1 MSEQL
6 STTLALS
13 DEPSRAQ
20 APALR
25 EPQVCSVSVVIPCY
39 NEERFIGKVLENLAG
54 QYESGLYEII
64 VVDGR
69 STDRTREL
77 VQEYIARP
85 GSVRVLLLD
94 NPSRAIPAALNLGIE
109 AARGEII
116 VRMDAHSIPSDN
128 YVRRSV
134 GLLNETG
141 AAVVGM
147 PWRISPGAEG
157 LTARAIS
164 LAVAHP
170 FGIGDAKYRLGGL
183 EGTQAV
189 DTVPFG
195 VFRKSLWRELGG
207 FNERLLANEDYDFH
221 YRARHR
227 GGRILLDTAGHSL
240 YFARA
245 TLKELAVQYA
255 RYGRWKAQMLKLHPR
270 SVRVRQLV
278 APAFVSSIVILSVLG
293 LWWSPAWWML
303 AAVLAAYVA
312 LALFF
317 ALKLARREGDGRLLP
332 VISLAFLVVH
342 CAWGGSFLFG
352 LVRPPRRTYSS

>member
-1 MSEQL
+1 
-6 STTLALS
+6 
-13 DEPSRAQ
+13 
-20 APALR
+20 
-25 EPQVCSVSVVIPCY
+25 
-39 NEERFIGKVLENLAG
+39 
-54 QYESGLYEII
+54 
-64 VVDGR
+64 
-69 STDRTREL
+69 
-77 VQEYIARP
+77 
-85 GSVRVLLLD
+85 LD

-134 GLLNETG
+134 ELLNETG

-147 PWRISPGAEG
+147 PWRISPGAES

-183 EGTQAV
+183 EGTQVV

-207 FNERLLANEDYDFH
+207 FNEKLLANEDYDFH

-227 GGRILLDTAGHSL
+227 GGRILLDTAGHSQ

-245 TLKELAVQYA
+245 TIVELAAQYA
-255 RYGRWKAQMLKLHPR
+255 RYGRWKARMLKLHPR

-278 APAFVSSIVILSVLG
+278 APAFVSSIIILSAAGV
-293 LWWSPAWWML
+293 WWRPAWWML
-303 AAVLAAYVA
+303 AAVLAAYCA

-317 ALKLARREGDGRLLP
+317 ALKLARKGGDLRLMP
-332 VISLAFLVVH
+332 AVSLAFLVVH
-342 CAWGGSFLFG
+342 CVWGGSFLLG
-352 LVRPPRRTYSS
+352 LIRPPR

>member
-1 MSEQL
+1 MP
-6 STTLALS
+6 STTR
-13 DEPSRAQ
+13 ERRA
-20 APALR
+20 
-25 EPQVCSVSVVIPCY
+25 CSISVVIPSY

-69 STDRTREL
+69 SMDRTREV
-77 VQEYIARP
+77 VQEYIARA
-85 GSVRVLLLD
+85 GSVRVLLVD
-94 NPSRAIPAALNLGIE
+94 NPSRAIPSALNLGIE

-134 GLLNETG
+134 ELLNETG
-141 AAVVGM
+141 AAIVGM
-147 PWRISPGAEG
+147 PWRISPGADG

-221 YRARHR
+221 YRARHQ
-227 GGRILLDTAGHSL
+227 GGRILLDTAGHSV

-245 TLKELAVQYA
+245 TIKELAVQYA

-293 LWWSPAWWML
+293 LWLSLAWWML
-303 AAVLAAYVA
+303 TAMLAAYFG
-312 LALFF
+312 LSLFF
-317 ALKLARREGDGRLLP
+317 ALRLARRESDTRLLP
-332 VISLAFLVVH
+332 LISLAFLVVH
-342 CAWGGSFLFG
+342 CAWGGSFLVG
-352 LVRPPRRTYSS
+352 LLRPPR